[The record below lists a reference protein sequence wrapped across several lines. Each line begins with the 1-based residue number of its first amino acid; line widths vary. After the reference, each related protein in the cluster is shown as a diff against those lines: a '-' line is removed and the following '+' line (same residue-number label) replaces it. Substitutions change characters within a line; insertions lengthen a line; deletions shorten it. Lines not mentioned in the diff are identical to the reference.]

1 MKTIGII
8 AEYNPFHQGHAYQ
21 IRQAKSAFGADF
33 VVAAISGDFVQRGE
47 PAIFDKY
54 TRTAMALNCGADLV
68 VELPVEFATGSAE
81 DFASC
86 GVALLDKLGAVD
98 GNLFGSEE
106 GALAPLQAAADVLL
120 SEPEDF
126 RLVLKDELANGF
138 SYPAAREKALSAA
151 LEGQIFAGIASPN
164 NILGIEYLKA
174 LKRRSSSIKPLTLKR
189 QGQNYHDDTMPE
201 AGVFASA
208 SALRG
213 ILQKE
218 SAPSSSAPFFGPAD
232 PDLLSRIRQL
242 LPPGAFQA
250 LFSEDALNAPIFAD
264 DLSGLLQYR
273 LLSALHREDDLNRY
287 ADLSP
292 ELAARLKRLA
302 LTPASFTER
311 INQLKAKN
319 FTYTRISRALLHL
332 VLGITSEDMA
342 AARQADFI
350 SYIRILGFRKEAAP
364 LLSAIKKAAAVPLV
378 TKVAN
383 AGQSLSP
390 EAVQQLNRSLYASH
404 LYQSLVYQKGRSMNN
419 EFTKS
424 VIIL

>member
-21 IRQAKSAFGADF
+21 ISQARSVFQADF

-47 PAIFDKY
+47 PAVFDKY

-81 DFASC
+81 DFAAC
-86 GVALLDKLGAVD
+86 GAALLDKLGVVD
-98 GNLFGSEE
+98 ELLFGSEE
-106 GALAPLQAAADVLL
+106 GNLAPLQAAADVLL
-120 SEPEDF
+120 AEPEDF
-126 RLVLKDELANGF
+126 RFTLKDWLAKGL
-138 SYPAAREKALSAA
+138 SYPAAREKALRTA
-151 LEGQIFAGIASPN
+151 LGDQIFDGFASPN

-174 LKRRSSSIKPLTLKR
+174 LKRRGSSIKPLTIKR
-189 QGQNYHDDTMPE
+189 RGQGYHDDAVPE

-208 SALRG
+208 SSLRE
-213 ILQKE
+213 ILRDE
-218 SAPSSSAPFFGPAD
+218 ASASSSALFSRHTNPES
-232 PDLLSRIRQL
+232 LSRLQEL
-242 LPPGAFQA
+242 LPPGTFHA
-250 LFSEDALNAPIFAD
+250 LLAEDALKAPVFAD

-273 LLSALHREDDLNRY
+273 LLSALHQGEDLSRY

-292 ELAARLKRLA
+292 ELSARLTRLA

-311 INQLKAKN
+311 IQQLKTRN
-319 FTYTRISRALLHL
+319 LTYTRISRALLHL
-332 VLGITSEDMA
+332 VLGITDKDMA
-342 AARQADFI
+342 AARQADFV
-350 SYIRILGFRKEAAP
+350 SFIRILGFQKEAAP

-378 TKVAN
+378 SKVAD

-390 EAVQQLNRSLYASH
+390 EAMQQLNRSLYASH
-404 LYQSLVYQKGRSMNN
+404 LYQSLVFQKGRGMKN